1 MRTTKATIKIVNR
14 AGYLFISVSWH
25 GRVFKSTQYKCPL
38 KWWNNKAEQCT
49 SKCPNYRII
58 NFEKNKLKNKLIEC
72 RDKYIISG
80 KPYTAQMLCDCLDM
94 VDYNGNSREW
104 KNIVSEAISSKGLGL
119 SSSLLYKTVTMS
131 LNSFFGN
138 DSFTIDDITTDRMKR
153 YMKYLKDTCGVS
165 DNTIR
170 TYFSRIRAIINY
182 SIESDIID
190 VKNNPFI
197 HFKWIRETKP
207 TERHIALSKK
217 NMDLM
222 IKYLMDRLIIMDG
235 NLWSWNEDAV
245 DRMVNVINSV
255 EHVLSIFVLSYL
267 CQGLSPVDLFKL
279 KVSDIAFDAIGGDDY
294 YIIHTHR
301 SKTHVPVDIYIK
313 KDIRSMAIIHGYLMH
328 YNGEFLL
335 PDFITSSEAHFKQ
348 RRGYFFSVASK
359 VLRNVAGDINRTII
373 ENNVNNN
380 LNDELID
387 LDITAYSARHTFCTV
402 LINTGCSLNDIAS
415 LMGRSVD
422 GLQTYVKSLTKAEDI
437 IAVRNKAEI

>member
-1 MRTTKATIKIVNR
+1 MKTTKATIKIVNR

-58 NFEKNKLKNKLIEC
+58 NFEINKLKNKLIEC

-119 SSSLLYKTVTMS
+119 SSSLLYKTVTTS
-131 LNSFFGN
+131 LNGFFGN

-197 HFKWIRETKP
+197 HFKWIRETKKSV
-207 TERHIALSKK
+207 RHIALTKK
-217 NMDLM
+217 QMDMM
-222 IKYLMDRLIIMDG
+222 IDYLMCRLIVMDG
-235 NLWSWNEDAV
+235 SLWSWNEDAV

-255 EHVLSIFVLSYL
+255 EHVLSIFILSYL

-279 KVSDIAFDAIGGDDY
+279 KVCDLSFDAIGGDDY

-335 PDFITSSEAHFKQ
+335 PDFISSSEAHFKQ

-380 LNDELID
+380 LNDELIN
-387 LDITAYSARHTFCTV
+387 LELTPYSARHTFATV
-402 LINTGCSLNDIAS
+402 MINSGCSLNDIAS
-415 LMGRSVD
+415 LMGRSVE
-422 GLQTYVKSLTKAEDI
+422 GLSDYIKELTKAEDVI
-437 IAVRNKAEI
+437 KVRNKANL